1 MQVKSPNLFI
11 EINNL
16 EFVFIVIDNLG
27 DNEDKFLYKNSVP
40 LEGMENNKISDFD
53 LVFNTLK
60 KNIFLIE
67 KKLNYVFKDVILVLN
82 YFDYSLKNL
91 SGFKR
96 LN

>member
-60 KNIFLIE
+60 KNIF
-67 KKLNYVFKDVILVLN
+67 
-82 YFDYSLKNL
+82 
-91 SGFKR
+91 
-96 LN
+96 